1 LLLVLPLLALEGEWT
16 KEVTLVNISF
26 ADEVAGETENDG
38 EDDGDG
44 DAGGDV
50 EDGEDGEGDTL
61 NPDWGEIGNI
71 WSPTSWSVIFLLPK
85 ASSYDSPKFKVC
97 TVPAA
102 AMLG

>member
-1 LLLVLPLLALEGEWT
+1 MLLVLPLLALEGEWT

-38 EDDGDG
+38 EDDGDEDRDDEDGEDDGDG

-71 WSPTSWSVIFLLPK
+71 WSPTSWFVIFLLP
-85 ASSYDSPKFKVC
+85 
-97 TVPAA
+97 
-102 AMLG
+102 